1 MPEVVY
7 RGILLPECP
16 AAADV
21 KSVLPDYR
29 AMLLA
34 VMAAIADRYER
45 TPGYPFIDTKLD
57 LITGEDF
64 DADDPLK
71 GPNAVSGWIQ
81 GRGLES
87 LAGHC
92 RWMRRHN
99 LNAELRRRLERI
111 AADVLAALLDIR
123 ARNAGHLSFFM
134 TPQGNPFTLDEE
146 GGIRTL
152 KLSEASNYGFSD
164 LFSAKGMVAA
174 ARYLGLRDAETE
186 ALEYC
191 RRVDDAIHEG
201 RFVTDQIS
209 LDPKNP
215 VGPRPG
221 RHPHGAFMIQ
231 IGAAALLAEHGD
243 CDGVEMGLRLIRHEL
258 QTYVNLFGR
267 GSASPGVRLLGGRG
281 RRRPALPGERDDP
294 FRSGARPRVHRP
306 DAEIHLG
313 RQKARPGGCCPE
325 GGNRR
330 RRSPYARPAV
340 TYLRGGVPAR
350 SRRDLQGVRPRLPH
364 ARKYRHA
371 LVEPARDAA
380 RRRVLPFDRP
390 NRGAAAESTRHI
402 QRLPQRLHEA
412 FRPPGPLSDGL
423 PDPRRIR
430 ARGARHSGHR
440 RCGSGISHRPE
451 HHRRARCLRKPV
463 TAHEFQAAMRL
474 EIKNLS
480 LRYGTKKPLFE
491 GVNLSV
497 DSGDYVLIH
506 GPSGSGKSSF
516 LRLPSR
522 LQEPASGEILLDGRS
537 VRRHNV
543 TELRRTVGYV
553 QQTPEMA
560 GGAVRSKT

>member
-71 GPNAVSGWIQ
+71 GPDAVSGWIQ

-134 TPQGNPFTLDEE
+134 SPRGNPFAPDGE

-152 KLSEASNYGFSD
+152 KFSEASSYGFSD

-186 ALEYC
+186 AMEYC

-201 RFVTDQIS
+201 RFSTDQIS

-215 VGPRPG
+215 AGPRPG
-221 RHPHGAFMIQ
+221 RHPHGAYMIQ
-231 IGAAALLAEHGD
+231 IGAAALLAEHGV

-258 QTYVNLFGR
+258 QTYVNLDGR
-267 GSASPGVRLLGGRG
+267 VPRLREYDFWEAVDDDGRPFEENGRVLSDPGHVLEFIGLTLKFTSAVRKNGLADADQSEEIDGVESIMPDLLSHTFAGGFQPVPGGICKMFDLVSRTPANTDMPWWNLPETLRAAAYCFSIARTGAHRKNALGVFSACHNAFTRHY
-281 RRRPALPGERDDP
+281 
-294 FRSGARPRVHRP
+294 VRP
-306 DAEIHLG
+306 DLHLMAYQTRDESG
-313 RQKARPGGCCPE
+313 RVAPVIPATADADPGYHTGL
-325 GGNRR
+325 
-330 RRSPYARPAV
+330 SII
-340 TYLRGGVPAR
+340 
-350 SRRDLQGVRPRLPH
+350 D
-364 ARKYRHA
+364 
-371 LVEPARDAA
+371 
-380 RRRVLPFDRP
+380 VLDVL
-390 NRGAAAESTRHI
+390 ES
-402 QRLPQRLHEA
+402 A
-412 FRPPGPLSDGL
+412 
-423 PDPRRIR
+423 
-430 ARGARHSGHR
+430 
-440 RCGSGISHRPE
+440 
-451 HHRRARCLRKPV
+451 
-463 TAHEFQAAMRL
+463 
-474 EIKNLS
+474 
-480 LRYGTKKPLFE
+480 
-491 GVNLSV
+491 
-497 DSGDYVLIH
+497 
-506 GPSGSGKSSF
+506 
-516 LRLPSR
+516 
-522 LQEPASGEILLDGRS
+522 
-537 VRRHNV
+537 
-543 TELRRTVGYV
+543 
-553 QQTPEMA
+553 
-560 GGAVRSKT
+560 